1 MNGAG
6 DLTWFVTD
14 PSIRRFIILEI
25 LELLD
30 TQKELEEELHIG
42 KRGHTRECTGTVA
55 ECKE

>member
-14 PSIRRFIILEI
+14 TRIRGFIILEI

-30 TQKELEEELHIG
+30 TQKELEEELHRGKRRHIGECIG
-42 KRGHTRECTGTVA
+42 KATEY
-55 ECKE
+55 KE